1 MSTLW
6 TPRLSIGSN
15 LSKRHRCQNQIR
27 DDCDEDEKDDYVGQ
41 RKTSAFEGTAAQSF
55 HLFPTS
61 RMFFDVF
68 FKSFD
73 QEHKCENA
81 RVMKG
86 H

>member
-15 LSKRHRCQNQIR
+15 LSKRHHCQNQR

-55 HLFPTS
+55 HLLPTS
-61 RMFFDVF
+61 RMLFGVF
-68 FKSFD
+68 LDLLIKSINVKMR
-73 QEHKCENA
+73 EL
-81 RVMKG
+81 
-86 H
+86 